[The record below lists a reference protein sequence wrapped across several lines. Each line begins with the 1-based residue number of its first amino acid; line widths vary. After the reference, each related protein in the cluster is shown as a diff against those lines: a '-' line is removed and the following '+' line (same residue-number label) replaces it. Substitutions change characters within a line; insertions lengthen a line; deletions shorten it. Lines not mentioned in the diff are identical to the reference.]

1 MLRWIETV
9 EIGEQKAG
17 SVPHPPVGISHSLEN
32 FVGHAHF
39 GAIVGRRH
47 PQPQYIRA
55 Q

>member
-1 MLRWIETV
+1 MLRRIKAI
-9 EIGEQKAG
+9 EIGEQEAG
-17 SVPHPPVGISHSLEN
+17 GVPHPSVGIGHPLEN